1 MKKLYCIIYG
11 KNTKFEKL
19 KKSHLLEKT
28 LILSIICSKF
38 RNGDEKVFKKV
49 ESIEML

>member
-28 LILSIICSKF
+28 LILSIICSKH
-38 RNGDEKVFKKV
+38 RNGNENVFKKE
-49 ESIEML
+49 ESIEIL